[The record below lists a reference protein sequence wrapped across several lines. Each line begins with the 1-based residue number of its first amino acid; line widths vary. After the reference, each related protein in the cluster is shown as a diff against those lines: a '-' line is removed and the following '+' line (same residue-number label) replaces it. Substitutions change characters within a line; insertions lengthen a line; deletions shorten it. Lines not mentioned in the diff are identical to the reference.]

1 MAKFTKM
8 DHAQNV
14 ETLCQWLDI
23 LSDRS
28 LDNKTY
34 NDHEN
39 KTPKDLVLIW
49 DTGES
54 FGLTPFRNDLIDYA
68 EADIPVKDVTNIN
81 RVIGIGTTI
90 HKFQNN
96 QGKDVFLTFFSYHLP
111 TTDVSLFYPQTYH
124 QINGRHSRLIG
135 DSVEIYCKG
144 NIIVMTIR
152 CVQANLPIFY
162 NSFVSTQ

>member
-1 MAKFTKM
+1 MLRHYTNGWIFS
-8 DHAQNV
+8 V
-14 ETLCQWLDI
+14 I
-23 LSDRS
+23 VPSDNR
-28 LDNKTY
+28 TY
-34 NDHEN
+34 NAHEDQN
-39 KTPKDLVLIW
+39 PKDLIFIW
-49 DTGES
+49 GTGAS
-54 FGLTPFRNDLIDYA
+54 FGITSFRSDFIDYV
-68 EADIPVKDVTNIN
+68 EADIPVKDDTKIN
-81 RVIGIGTTI
+81 WVIGVGTTI